1 MENLTHELNL
11 EVIIVKPSENEDQA
25 RSDGGR
31 PASDA
36 APKAP
41 FEMVSSE
48 SMTRWDRYRLKLDS
62 WVVAPGKII
71 WSDWRARVGTLIILC
86 YAFAGTIGV
95 RIVDEPRVGDGPRVE
110 APLQNWDYPLGTD
123 LNGNDLFAQTIH
135 ATPPMLE
142 MIMAGAVFTTII
154 ATVIGV
160 LSGYKGGLI
169 DRILMTF
176 TDILLTIPGLP
187 LVIVL
192 AVVLDPRQPWL
203 VGIILSINAW
213 AGLARAIRSQVL
225 TVREE
230 EFIESARLMG
240 ISTPKI
246 LVRHVTPGLMP
257 YILVNF
263 VNAAR
268 TIIFASVAL
277 YFLGILPETHLN
289 WGVMMNHA
297 YSQGGALYTSST
309 AHWLFVPMMAIILL
323 SFGLILFAQGTDRIF
338 NPRVRARHVS
348 GPDAE
353 GDDTANDDTPKTTI
367 Q

>member
-1 MENLTHELNL
+1 MR
-11 EVIIVKPSENEDQA
+11 PSEFDLEGDGEEPNGETDD
-25 RSDGGR
+25 RRHRTDGGQSTR
-31 PASDA
+31 
-36 APKAP
+36 AP

-48 SMTRWDRYRLKLDS
+48 TVSRSDRYKIAFTD
-62 WVVAPGKII
+62 WVVAPAKII
-71 WSDWRARVGTLIILC
+71 WSDWRARVGGFIILL
-86 YAFAGTIGV
+86 YAFMGTVGV
-95 RIVDEPRVGDGPRVE
+95 RIVDEPRVGDGPRV
-110 APLQNWDYPLGTD
+110 AQPFQDMSYPLGTD
-123 LNGNDLFAQTIH
+123 LNGNDLFAQTVH

-142 MIMAGAVFTTII
+142 MIVVGAVFTTIL
-154 ATVIGV
+154 ATIFGVI
-160 LSGYKGGLI
+160 SGYKGGTT
-169 DRILMTF
+169 DRLMMTF

-192 AVVLDPRQPWL
+192 AVVLDPREPWL

-225 TVREE
+225 TIREE
-230 EFIESARLMG
+230 EFIEAARLMG
-240 ISTPKI
+240 ISTPRI
-246 LVRHVTPGLMP
+246 LVKHVTPGLMP

-297 YSQGGALYTSST
+297 YELGGALYTPST

-338 NPRVRARHVS
+338 NPRVRARHAS
-348 GPDAE
+348 GAE
-353 GDDTANDDTPKTTI
+353 IDDLDESDDDTTPKSII